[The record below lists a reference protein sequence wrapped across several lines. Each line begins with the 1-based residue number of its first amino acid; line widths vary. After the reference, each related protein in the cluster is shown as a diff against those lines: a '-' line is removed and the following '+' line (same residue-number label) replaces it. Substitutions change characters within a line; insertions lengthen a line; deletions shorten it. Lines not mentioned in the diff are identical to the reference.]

1 MTRMGHEEPLLLTL
15 RNSFSA
21 FFINDQELTLN
32 PSTRIPFIRVIR
44 VIRGYSDFPHLS
56 KLA

>member
-1 MTRMGHEEPLLLTL
+1 MGHEEPLLLTL